1 MLNMIVKYTPVCRRS
16 EAETACTKRVLQ
28 KFLSRTQVI
37 RIYVQTARGWRRRRH
52 SAYGRNAF
60 DHCLFTK
67 RECGGEIGYAHR
79 SVAVYDVSG
88 KMLKS
93 VKGGNN
99 LILIS
104 GLPRQQVLVVKVVLN
119 ANDANIRQYKLII
132 I

>member
-1 MLNMIVKYTPVCRRS
+1 
-16 EAETACTKRVLQ
+16 
-28 KFLSRTQVI
+28 
-37 RIYVQTARGWRRRRH
+37 
-52 SAYGRNAF
+52 
-60 DHCLFTK
+60 
-67 RECGGEIGYAHR
+67 
-79 SVAVYDVSG
+79 VAVYDVSG